1 MKIRSVTITR
11 LRDALLESG
20 RRPSLVVSSAYETLT
35 RSGLLSPE
43 EVAALS
49 RVEPLAEL
57 MYLMMSADNRVTDAE
72 RDAMRGAV
80 RGLSNNVLR
89 TGTIN
94 VMLESFEQSARAQG
108 RDERLREL
116 SEEICEHE
124 SDAEAAFVLAAA
136 IALADDEVADE
147 EDTFINQLASWLG
160 IQPARA
166 EQLLDQLEA
175 DAKSAE

>member
-1 MKIRSVTITR
+1 M
-11 LRDALLESG
+11 
-20 RRPSLVVSSAYETLT
+20 SSAYETLT

-94 VMLESFEQSARAQG
+94 VMLESFEESSRAQG
-108 RDERLREL
+108 RDARLREL
-116 SEEICEHE
+116 AEEICEHE

-160 IQPARA
+160 IEPARA
-166 EQLLDQLEA
+166 ETLLDQLEA
-175 DAKSAE
+175 DAKTAE